1 MTTDNSSRFNVD
13 PTGWHAADA
22 VVPPEAGKLRFAD
35 LKLPMPVLHAISDLG
50 FQYCTPI
57 QQRVL
62 KFTLAGHDAIGRAQ
76 TGTGKTA
83 AFLLTIL
90 TDLLKNPPDEE
101 RYAGEPRALILAP
114 TRELAMQIA
123 KDAQDLSKYT
133 DLNVVTVLGGMDY
146 DKQRRQ
152 LTENFVDIVVATPG
166 RLIDFANKQDIYL
179 DRVEILV
186 IDEADRM
193 LDMGFIPDVKRIV
206 RLTPPKSSR
215 QTLLFSATFTSD
227 VINLSEQ
234 WTQRA
239 VKVEIEPDAAT
250 TDNVEQLVYI
260 TTKKDKYTLLY
271 NLIVQQNLERV
282 MVFANRRDQTRK
294 LTDMLQAHNIS
305 CALLSGDVPQD
316 KRVKTLENFRGGK
329 IKVLVATDVAGRGIH
344 VDGVSH
350 VVNFT
355 LPEQTDDY
363 VHRIGRTGRAGAS
376 GTSVSFACE
385 DDAFMIPQIE
395 EAIGRKLPSLYP
407 AEELLI
413 PIPAEKGGR
422 RS

>member
-1 MTTDNSSRFNVD
+1 MRFS
-13 PTGWHAADA
+13 
-22 VVPPEAGKLRFAD
+22 D
-35 LKLPMPVLHAISDLG
+35 LKLPTPVLHAIADLG
-50 FQYCTPI
+50 FKYATPI

-62 KFTLAGHDAIGRAQ
+62 KFTMAGHDAIGRAQ

-90 TDLLKNPPDEE
+90 TDLLKSPPDAE
-101 RYAGEPRALILAP
+101 RYTGEPRALILAP

-123 KDAQDLSKYT
+123 KDAQELAKYT
-133 DLNVVTVLGGMDY
+133 DLKIVTVLGGMDY

-152 LTENFVDIVVATPG
+152 LTEDFVDIVVATPG
-166 RLIDFANKQDIYL
+166 RLIDFAGKQDIYL
-179 DRVEILV
+179 DRVETLV

-206 RLTPPKSSR
+206 RMTPPKANR
-215 QTLLFSATFTSD
+215 QTLLFSATFTRD
-227 VINLSEQ
+227 VINLAEQ
-234 WTQRA
+234 WTYSA
-239 VKVEIEPDAAT
+239 VKVEIEPESVT
-250 TDNVEQLVYI
+250 TASVEQLVYI
-260 TTKKDKYTLLY
+260 TTTDDKYKLLY
-271 NLIVQQNLERV
+271 NLVVQNNLERV

-294 LTDMLQAHNIS
+294 LADMLRDHRIS

-316 KRVKTLENFRGGK
+316 KRVKTLENFRAGK

-363 VHRIGRTGRAGAS
+363 VHRIGRTGRAGTT

-385 DDAFMIPQIE
+385 DDAFMIPKIE
-395 EAIGRKLPSLYP
+395 EAIGRKLPSKYP
-407 AEELLI
+407 EENLLI
-413 PIPAEKGGR
+413 PIPPVRGERPRNDAE
-422 RS
+422 